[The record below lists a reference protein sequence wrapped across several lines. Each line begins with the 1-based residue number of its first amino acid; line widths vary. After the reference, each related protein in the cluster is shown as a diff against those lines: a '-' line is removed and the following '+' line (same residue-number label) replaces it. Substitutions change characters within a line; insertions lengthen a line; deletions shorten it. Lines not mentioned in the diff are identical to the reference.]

1 MNRPTVQPGD
11 GHRGP
16 IAWMAHNAIAANLLM
31 FILLGAGIYTALT
44 MQKEVDPDF
53 ALDIVNVS
61 VSYPGAAP
69 EEVEQGIILPIEE
82 AIRGVQG
89 IREITSTAREGSGTV
104 SMELVTGV
112 DRIKAFQDIDQAVTQ
127 IRTFPEDA
135 EQPDVRLQDRVRDVM
150 EVALYGDADVWTM
163 RQLAE
168 RVRDQLLNQPS
179 ISQVE
184 IGGALD
190 YITHVEIPSER
201 LREYGLTLGE
211 VADLIAQSSR
221 DVPAGSI
228 DTSGGQILLRV
239 EERKQWADQLGDI
252 VIRSAESG
260 APVTLADIAEIRDG
274 FEEVGFQSQFN
285 RRPSIDLEIFRI
297 GEQSP
302 LEVAKAVET
311 VLADLDQTLPEGISY
326 RIDSNAAKDFADRM
340 NLLLENGV
348 MAIVII
354 VLILSLFLEYRLA
367 FWIMM
372 GMAISFI
379 GAISVLP
386 WLGVSINM
394 VSMFGFLVALGIV
407 VDDAIVVGE
416 NVYEYREQG
425 MSNMEAAVRG
435 AQEMA
440 WPVTFSILTN
450 IVAFLPVMFLP
461 GTTGNYWFALPV
473 VVVAVLLFSLAEALF
488 ILPAHLA
495 HVKDR
500 SHNRLTDALHRWQR
514 RFARGVSDWIDMRYR
529 PFLALCLRHRFITL
543 TASITLL
550 ALTGGYA
557 LSDHMGMVLMPELA
571 ADEIEAGVRLP
582 TGTTRDQAAAVA
594 VEVTEATMRMFDQHD
609 LYRAAEGVKTNVR
622 GGSAFVDV
630 EIVMKPPDERTMTAR
645 DVIQLWRDEIG
656 DIDGVDQITFEAE
669 RGPGSWRDDI
679 EIDLSHADVD
689 MLAAASEALVER
701 LSAFEAAD
709 GVNTNYQPGKDQI
722 SFTLLPEGR
731 ALGLTPLDVGRQV
744 RDAFF
749 GAVALRF
756 LRGTNEVEVRVKLPE
771 AEREDRRYLEN
782 FVVRAPDGTEVPLL
796 DVVTVSRDKAF
807 RSIDRRDG
815 RRVITVSTDV
825 EPKSAAGRV
834 LEGVRTEVL
843 PQLRADFPGLTWTF
857 EGSQAEIRE
866 STASLYGG
874 FALAMF
880 AIFALLAVAF
890 GSYLQPLIVMMS
902 IPFGVVGAI
911 IGHIILGYDLSLVS
925 MMGVVAVSGVV
936 VNGAL
941 IMVHY
946 ANGKREA
953 LGAFDAMLEAGTRRF
968 RPIVLTTLT
977 TFGGVTPIILETSLQ
992 AYHLIPMAISLG
1004 FGIVFSTSIMLL
1016 VVPCLYLALEDVQ
1029 RFIGARRTRPV
1040 AGGDPVE
1047 TG

>member
-1 MNRPTVQPGD
+1 
-11 GHRGP
+11 
-16 IAWMAHNAIAANLLM
+16 MAHNAIAANLLM
-31 FILLGAGIYTALT
+31 VILLVGGIYTAWT

-53 ALDIVNVS
+53 ALDIVEVF

-69 EEVEQGIILPIEE
+69 EEVEEGIVLPVEE
-82 AIRGVQG
+82 AVRGVQG
-89 IREITSTAREGSGTV
+89 IREISSYAREGSGSV
-104 SMELVTGV
+104 RLELVAGV
-112 DRIKAFQDIDQAVTQ
+112 DRIKVFQDIDQAVTQ

-135 EQPDVRLQDRVRDVM
+135 EEPEVRLQDRVRDVM
-150 EVALYGDADVWTM
+150 EIALYGDADAWTM

-168 RVRDQLLNQPS
+168 RVRDQLLNQPA

-184 IGGALD
+184 IGRALD
-190 YITHVEIPSER
+190 YITHVEISLDR

-211 VADLIAQSSR
+211 VARLIEQSAR

-228 DTSGGQILLRV
+228 DTSGGQILLRI
-239 EERKQWADQLGDI
+239 EERKQWAGQLGDI
-252 VIRSAESG
+252 VIRSAATG
-260 APVTLADIAEIRDG
+260 APVLLSDIADIRDG

-285 RRPSIDLEIFRI
+285 RRPSIDLEVFRI

-302 LEVAKAVET
+302 LEVAAAVQT
-311 VLADLDQTLPEGISY
+311 VLDDLDTTLPEGIDY
-326 RIDSNAAKDFADRM
+326 RIDSNAAKDFEDRM
-340 NLLLENGV
+340 SLLLGNGA

-354 VLILSLFLEYRLA
+354 VLILSLFLEFRLA

-372 GMAISFI
+372 GMTISFVGSI
-379 GAISVLP
+379 TVLP
-386 WLGVSINM
+386 ALGVSINM

-416 NVYEYREQG
+416 NVYEYRERG
-425 MSNMEAAVRG
+425 MSNIEAAIKG
-435 AQEMA
+435 AREMA

-450 IVAFLPVMFLP
+450 VVAFLPVMFLP
-461 GTTGNYWFALPV
+461 GVTGNYWWPLPV

-495 HVKDR
+495 HVKER
-500 SHNRLTDALHRWQR
+500 THNSLTDSLHHWQR
-514 RFARGVSDWIDMRYR
+514 RFARGVSDWIDTRYR
-529 PFLALCLRHRFITL
+529 PFLKLCLRQRYITL
-543 TASITLL
+543 TASTVLL
-550 ALTGGYA
+550 AVTAGYA

-582 TGTTRDQAAAVA
+582 TGTTRDKAANIA
-594 VEVTEATMRMFDQHD
+594 VEVTEATLRMFDEHD

-630 EIVMKPPDERTMTAR
+630 EIVMKPPDERDMTAR
-645 DVIQLWRDEIG
+645 EVIQLWRDEIG

-679 EIDLSHADVD
+679 EIDLSHADVAV
-689 MLAAASEALVER
+689 LERASQALVER
-701 LSAFEAAD
+701 LEAFEAAD
-709 GVNTNYQPGKDQI
+709 GVNTNYQPGKSQL

-731 ALGLTPLDVGRQV
+731 ALGLTPTEVGRQV

-749 GAVALRF
+749 GAVALRQ

-771 AEREDRRYLEN
+771 AEREDRRTLEN
-782 FVVRAPDGTEVPLL
+782 FVVRAPDGTEVPLM
-796 DVVTVSRDKAF
+796 DVVEVRQDRAA

-815 RRVITVSTDV
+815 RRVIEVSTDV

-834 LEGVRTEVL
+834 LEAVQTEVL
-843 PQLRADFPGLTWTF
+843 PQLRADFPGLTWSF

-866 STASLYGG
+866 STASLYGS
-874 FALAMF
+874 FALALF
-880 AIFALLAVAF
+880 AIYALLAVAF
-890 GSYLQPLIVMMS
+890 GSYLQPLIVMVS

-911 IGHIILGYDLSLVS
+911 LGHIILGYDLSLVS

-946 ANGKREA
+946 ANGKRQE

-977 TFGGVTPIILETSLQ
+977 TFGGVAPIILETSLQ
-992 AYHLIPMAISLG
+992 AYHLVPMAISLG
-1004 FGIVFSTSIMLL
+1004 FGILFSTSIMLV
-1016 VVPCLYLALEDVQ
+1016 VVPCLYMMLEDIQ
-1029 RFIGARRTRPV
+1029 RLIITQKMGS
-1040 AGGDPVE
+1040 DPVKSA
-1047 TG
+1047 